1 MIGKTIEKYKIMSEI
16 GKGGMGIVYLAEHVH
31 LGRRF
36 AVKCLAPQLTGD
48 RRFSERFH
56 QEARKQAQL
65 GHPNIVQATDFF
77 EQDGQFFLVMEY
89 VDGQGLD
96 EMIENRRKLPE
107 KEALSIFKDVLDG
120 LNFAHSRGVIHRDIK
135 PSNILVDRGGRAKIM
150 DFGIAIMAGEKR
162 LTATGT
168 NVGSPWYMSPE
179 QIRHPMEIDHRSDV
193 YSIGIVLYEIL
204 TGDIPF
210 DGDTDY
216 EIKDKQINSPVPEP
230 TERNPQ
236 ISNILSKII
245 LKALE
250 KVPDDRFNGCGE
262 LLEYIEEYET
272 KPKQEKTATQQP
284 ASRPSEG
291 AKTKTEKREPEPKGK
306 PSKKYGWVWTVVLIL
321 LIAASGFLLMREKTP
336 EPFTREKPEPPVVRQ
351 EPAKQEPYERP
362 VVNGYITKHETVRIR
377 SGMTA
382 DLNYELEKALA
393 SLKIDSKPSRSEI
406 YIDGIKKGRTP
417 VTITGFEEGK
427 KYHVTL
433 KSDGYETWEETVR
446 IKPGD
451 GGRQLTLRTAVLTRA
466 SASLKINSEPE
477 GAEVYIDGVNRGRT
491 PSTITGFEEGKGYNI
506 KLKSDGYETWEK
518 RIGIKSGQGGNN

>member
-362 VVNGYITKHETVRIR
+362 VVQEKTGTLSIRTDPRGAKIFIDNENRGTSPLELSLSTGRYAVTLRRNGYITKHETVRIR

-433 KSDGYETWEETVR
+433 KSDGYET
-446 IKPGD
+446 
-451 GGRQLTLRTAVLTRA
+451 
-466 SASLKINSEPE
+466 
-477 GAEVYIDGVNRGRT
+477 
-491 PSTITGFEEGKGYNI
+491 
-506 KLKSDGYETWEK
+506 
-518 RIGIKSGQGGNN
+518 